1 MLLKAIDD
9 VATAPSEIKSFILS
23 LVLETCK
30 DMVSTNEALKKQI
43 IEQANMFASDPTNRT
58 ADIIPSI

>member
-1 MLLKAIDD
+1 VLLKAIDD
-9 VATAPSEIKSFILS
+9 VATAPSEINSFILS

-43 IEQANMFASDPTNRT
+43 IE
-58 ADIIPSI
+58 